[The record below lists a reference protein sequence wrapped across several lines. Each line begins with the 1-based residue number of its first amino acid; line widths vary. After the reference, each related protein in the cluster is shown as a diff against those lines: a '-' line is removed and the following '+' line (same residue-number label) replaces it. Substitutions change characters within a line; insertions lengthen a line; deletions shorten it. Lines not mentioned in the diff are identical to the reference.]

1 MEGGKRENEENEPKE
16 REARRNSACVNR
28 SKTDNVS
35 VYTVLEKGLQDL
47 ESLCDVVIDKFSAAR
62 AEEQAKKASS
72 GNATDAE
79 MVDA

>member
-1 MEGGKRENEENEPKE
+1 MEGGKRKEGKEEEMGGYC
-16 REARRNSACVNR
+16 ANR